1 MLTPD
6 EIVDQLSK
14 FIVGQHDAK
23 KAVAIALRSRWRR
36 RQLPDAIREEVS
48 PFNILMSG
56 PTGTG
61 KTEISRR
68 LATMTQSPFIK
79 VEATKFTEVVS
90 SRVQLISFFDA
101 YSLAIFLRL
110 LQGYLRPK
118 RRRDGEG
125 FSGGN
130 SGFRQWCCL

>member
-6 EIVDQLSK
+6 EIVEQLSK

-36 RQLPDAIREEVS
+36 RQLPDEMREEVS

-68 LATMTQSPFIK
+68 LASMTQSPFIK
-79 VEATKFTEVVS
+79 VSLNDAMVS
-90 SRVQLISFFDA
+90 PF
-101 YSLAIFLRL
+101 Y
-110 LQGYLRPK
+110 
-118 RRRDGEG
+118 
-125 FSGGN
+125 
-130 SGFRQWCCL
+130 